1 MPSVSQ
7 RVAKNEPR
15 RSKNQDL
22 HFLRTKDDGELASRL
37 CTDLAG
43 VDDAVWLDKD
53 RVIGGS
59 NWSQVIEKQIDS
71 ADVIKA
77 KNDKV
82 TLQLCLIAHTSLP
95 C

>member
-1 MPSVSQ
+1 MSRGGQKTKVFISY
-7 RVAKNEPR
+7 A
-15 RSKNQDL
+15 
-22 HFLRTKDDGELASRL
+22 HKDDSELASRL

>member
-1 MPSVSQ
+1 MSRGGPET
-7 RVAKNEPR
+7 RVFISYAR
-15 RSKNQDL
+15 
-22 HFLRTKDDGELASRL
+22 KDDGELASRL
-37 CTDLAG
+37 CADLAG

-59 NWSQVIEKQIDS
+59 NWSQVIEKEIDS

-82 TLQLCLIAHTSLP
+82 TLQAYLIAPIITMLFEIHTLGDP
-95 C
+95 